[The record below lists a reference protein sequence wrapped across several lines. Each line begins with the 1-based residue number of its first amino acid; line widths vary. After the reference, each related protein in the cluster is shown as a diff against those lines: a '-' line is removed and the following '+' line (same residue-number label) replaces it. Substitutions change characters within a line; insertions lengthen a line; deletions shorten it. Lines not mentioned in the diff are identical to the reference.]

1 MVFLLGWTLGDVKR
15 LFAGSTELREGSQ
28 SQILIVVLRFES
40 GQLPFCAKRQ
50 QNARSG
56 NRTRVASL
64 GGLHHAT
71 RLNAL
76 MLQRDR
82 RVLSSVVEH
91 STADREVAGS
101 SPAVPWLFFCHKKDD
116 SQSAGF
122 EPARVTPI
130 DFKSIAVTT
139 WLRLLALET
148 FVAPAPGE
156 TSQSARGT
164 EKTVAGGRSRE
175 ISARQFE
182 ECTFREE
189 KRRER
194 RGERREKERE
204 TVEKEKKMRSPGVE
218 PGSQAWR
225 ACRLP
230 LPHKRWLGIGRS
242 LDLNRQ
248 DTCSGM
254 HRRTPWSLPMLPH
267 AKK

>member
-1 MVFLLGWTLGDVKR
+1 MNPGPSACEADALPLSYTPQLTRGRK
-15 LFAGSTELREGSQ
+15 SNTE
-28 SQILIVVLRFES
+28 
-40 GQLPFCAKRQ
+40 K
-50 QNARSG
+50 
-56 NRTRVASL
+56 
-64 GGLHHAT
+64 
-71 RLNAL
+71 
-76 MLQRDR
+76 
-82 RVLSSVVEH
+82 
-91 STADREVAGS
+91 
-101 SPAVPWLFFCHKKDD
+101 

-204 TVEKEKKMRSPGVE
+204 TEEKEKKMRSPGVE
-218 PGSQAWR
+218 PGSQAWK

-242 LDLNRQ
+242 LGFEPSRYMLGNTPARSVVIGHTQKSDESGIRTHALSEQSLN
-248 DTCSGM
+248 
-254 HRRTPWSLPMLPH
+254 LPP
-267 AKK
+267 